1 MFGVYREFLPPLG
14 VTHAVRGR
22 FGPTAS
28 SQGVVFARKNSIDVY
43 TVRANSES
51 ARLDLLCSTP
61 LGATITSISAVR
73 RTTPPDLLCVGF
85 DRMRVS
91 FLAWHPSSWS
101 WTTEQLLNLGDFLGS
116 PGCSPDSIRTGLDSD
131 CKWRPLL
138 RGCSGFNSEPVIRA
152 DPSGRCLAILA
163 DGQNL
168 FYIVPIRSDE
178 DFAGDDERVV
188 LSSSVFVVDLPSEFE
203 ASNVK
208 DFTFL
213 HGMFEPSVVI
223 LFENNRTWSGR
234 SAVQRNTCSLLTVS
248 LDLRSKRSTKSW
260 TMDQLP
266 YDSYELE
273 AVPESARGGVLVISA
288 NAVMQIRH
296 GSCIA
301 GISLNCYGDT
311 YASELRSKYDSI
323 NKSDTVVE
331 CDAAHCRFLD
341 LEDSPSDQSQT
352 PHQSVALLSLK
363 GGELYFIHVAV
374 DSRNT
379 IVVKRAGSTVIVSEI
394 VPINERFF
402 ILSSRLSDSL
412 LIELKRVLDESV
424 PKPTPGPGT
433 RESVEELDLKSQEK
447 PKSAQGKSR
456 PVKRSK
462 RKRSAEEDD
471 EYEMM
476 YGVKPPHES
485 SEEES
490 DEEVEN
496 ERTLDLHFNDDKGTR
511 GVYDDDDELG
521 FVFKVDTAADS
532 SQGTGHWALTVKD
545 TLSCFGPGSDIA
557 VGCSPQAAVE
567 TQWDMVV
574 AGGYAKNG
582 CLAVV
587 YQSVRPTFYTEFN
600 VPGCNGIWSL
610 LDPAV
615 TREQRIEMSK
625 RNEAIVKRNEVVR
638 ERNIAVREARRCYV
652 QEAVKQLKEER
663 LRELTDSGTLDH
675 SKSVCSS
682 EIVTSPNATPDTVQN
697 SSQYVGIQSGA
708 KDMGGN
714 NEGLNSFANADFG
727 AANVDKIVIGE
738 PNSELEQSTPGPDS
752 QQTKTFLEGIPE
764 EGITG
769 VQVAFTNQGESG
781 GSEGE
786 NHKSLKNSEED
797 YQPYVSK
804 IESRAGSG
812 EAECGEAGSITPV
825 QENEKEGLTAAE
837 NVFENGAE
845 VEKSHAFQDQNGS
858 DHDAVVRELS
868 PDRMKD
874 VEMIGIDTQSST
886 GVNKSRELDDAY
898 HIDNSGLVAKR
909 RKSDDQSYTKNSNL
923 ASPVKIDDIEIDRE
937 YVVQIRRQAEESIPF
952 EEEEVLETV
961 ADGDEFFHSYMLLST
976 AESSTVLTTQGDLEE
991 VTSEQ
996 IEFIFSDKTIA
1007 AGNVLKNCAIVQVA
1021 PSTVR
1026 VIMDGKKQ
1034 CDYNLPEGNPVI
1046 RNAQVC
1052 DPLVLIQTED
1062 DVVTILHVVAE
1073 PFEASVQPKKA
1084 DNEFLGDEVFD
1095 EYGMAVANLQGDKG
1109 LGKGSND
1116 VLDETVSEQFQS
1128 YRNFVIDIVFKS
1140 IDFPWSNK
1148 SISCAHLYAGA
1159 LANEIAQDGLLEL
1172 NELTKRDEGNAD
1184 GIVGQDDPD
1193 KNGPS
1198 LSGED
1203 TEINENAQNKG
1214 DRLDDEDRMLY
1225 GDDVGDDEEDMMLYG
1240 ADGGDEDPGKSS
1252 VRTTKEVTNEDS
1264 VKNSTTGL
1272 TEPASDK
1279 NSAPVLSE
1287 RGVLPL
1293 EKKSSENACHLLVL
1307 VTKDGELRIL
1317 SADLKFETVFCCPFF
1332 YTGPDSMADF
1342 FSESIVH
1349 KRPRFPKAPHTY
1361 QIDSMAMTEIASSY
1375 HLQGFSTTLLIA
1387 TTRTGIPLVYR
1398 AFMSPDPPAF
1408 TPFRSKLTFKRISY
1422 RDSASRW
1429 CIRLMKRACDRG
1441 YELKDQGLGLEAVQF
1456 RNISGR
1462 SGLFL
1467 GGECPAFVFAE
1478 RGFPR
1483 IHEICYMNRTGQTVS
1498 REEYENGQG
1507 VHAFAEFHIA
1517 SCPRGFAYVGDDG
1530 VVRIGALPGAGEV
1543 NYDAPAPFRKIS
1555 LRCTPH
1561 KVAYHRGSQTYGVL
1575 ASMPTLTTRE
1585 ERLARILQSLEKHDK
1600 RHYLHTAAQAEAE
1613 TGDESGDRVP
1623 PLFEELH
1630 ELRVYRPDNWNL
1642 IKSHKLGKGEVGLAI
1657 TNMKIDVYKQR
1668 TAKGDVEIASSN
1680 KGDDGNESL
1689 FAASLKMKPK
1699 DVLVVGTGYLNGEDS
1714 SSRGRLLVFEVSKQE
1729 VYTEAGGVYT
1739 AFQLQLIAEKELVS
1753 PVTAVAP
1760 MEGYVIASVGP
1771 LVSVYKLVGDE
1782 IVHLSFAFGQL
1793 YCTSIASLKQ
1803 YVVTA
1808 DMAKSVSFMYFRER
1822 NKSVNFLGQDY
1833 EMVQSYATEFLIEN
1847 NNVSIILTDSDGHVR
1862 LLNYVHASVP
1872 KSRGGKRL
1880 LLNGGIQVGSRINKM
1895 VRVREPDSMETIANG
1910 NERSGAGNQGTVF
1923 ANLDGGIGAIIAVT
1937 KEEFENVEALRKA
1950 VLDHLDSGSI
1960 NERCGGISM
1969 VEISEFEP
1977 YGSGTEMLDQRL
1989 VDSRVV
1995 YDVLTVPVVE
2005 LLAIARESSLGIKK
2019 LIETLSRMERIMC
2032 RF

>member
-1 MFGVYREFLPPLG
+1 MYGVYREFLPPLG

-22 FGPTAS
+22 FGTSSS

-43 TVRANSES
+43 IVRANSES

-61 LGATITSISAVR
+61 LGATITSISAIR

-91 FLAWHPSSWS
+91 FLAWHPSSWL
-101 WTTEQLLNLGDFLGS
+101 WTTEQLLDLGDFLGT
-116 PGCSPDSIRTGLDSD
+116 PGCSPDGIRTGLDSD

-138 RGCSGFNSEPVIRA
+138 RGCSGSNSQPVIRA
-152 DPSGRCLAILA
+152 DPSGRCLAILSTI
-163 DGQNL
+163 QNL
-168 FYIVPIRSDE
+168 FYIIPIRSDE
-178 DFAGDDERVV
+178 DLAGDDERVV
-188 LSSSVFVVDLPSEFE
+188 MSSTVFVVDLPSEFD

-223 LFENNRTWSGR
+223 LYENNRTWSGR

-260 TMDQLP
+260 SMDQLP
-266 YDSYELE
+266 YDCYELE

-288 NAVMQIRH
+288 NAIMQIRH
-296 GSCIA
+296 GSCVA
-301 GISLNCYGDT
+301 GLSLNCYGDI
-311 YASELRSKYDSI
+311 YAEEIRSKYDSI
-323 NKSDTVVE
+323 NKSNTVVE

-341 LEDSPSDQSQT
+341 LEESASDQLQT

-379 IVVKRAGSTVIVSEI
+379 IVVKRAGSTVIASEI

-412 LIELKRVLDESV
+412 LIELKRVQDESV
-424 PKPTPGPGT
+424 PEPRSGPGAHENT
-433 RESVEELDLKSQEK
+433 AGVISKPHGKPDENGK
-447 PKSAQGKSR
+447 PKSA
-456 PVKRSK
+456 KRSK
-462 RKRSAEEDD
+462 RKRSTEEDA

-476 YGVKPPHES
+476 YGAKPPQDS
-485 SEEES
+485 SDEES
-490 DEEVEN
+490 DEGLEN
-496 ERTLDLHFNDDKGTR
+496 ERTLDLHVNDEKGTR

-521 FVFKVDTAADS
+521 FVFKVDTATDS
-532 SQGTGHWALTVKD
+532 TQGTGHWVLTVKD
-545 TLSCFGPGSDIA
+545 TISCFGPGSDVA
-557 VGCSPQAAVE
+557 VGCSPQAVVE

-610 LDPAV
+610 LDPVV
-615 TREQRIEMSK
+615 TREQRMEMLK
-625 RNEAIVKRNEVVR
+625 RNEAIAKRNEAIR
-638 ERNIAVREARRCYV
+638 ERNMEVREARKRFV
-652 QEAVKQLKEER
+652 QEAIKELKEER
-663 LRELTDSGTLDH
+663 LRELINSGTPVN
-675 SKSVCSS
+675 SNGIITSS
-682 EIVTSPNATPDTVQN
+682 SFTPDPAQN
-697 SSQYVGIQSGA
+697 ASQYADAQSEA
-708 KDMGGN
+708 NVIPN
-714 NEGLNSFANADFG
+714 NE
-727 AANVDKIVIGE
+727 NVG
-738 PNSELEQSTPGPDS
+738 S
-752 QQTKTFLEGIPE
+752 
-764 EGITG
+764 
-769 VQVAFTNQGESG
+769 FTNSGSG
-781 GSEGE
+781 GAVLAEKLPSLSPELGLSTSERDMRE
-786 NHKSLKNSEED
+786 TESSLQGPSGKGVDEARKH
-797 YQPYVSK
+797 VT
-804 IESRAGSG
+804 GSG
-812 EAECGEAGSITPV
+812 EGGVIEGKNQESPKIGEENFQPRGSGIESGLERGEVGTIEPQIDTIT
-825 QENEKEGLTAAE
+825 QDNAKDELSATKDST
-837 NVFENGAE
+837 FENRAE
-845 VEKSHAFQDQNGS
+845 TGESRVLQKPNEGER
-858 DHDAVVRELS
+858 DANSLESPQSRINDTDEVMADSQLS
-868 PDRMKD
+868 K
-874 VEMIGIDTQSST
+874 
-886 GVNKSRELDDAY
+886 ELDISKQLDDKV
-898 HIDNSGLVAKR
+898 HVDSPGVVAKR
-909 RKSDDQSYTKNSNL
+909 RKFDDQKDINIQIIAN
-923 ASPVKIDDIEIDRE
+923 PVKADDIEIDRN
-937 YVVQIRRQAEESIPF
+937 YVLQIRRQAEESILL
-952 EEEEVLETV
+952 EEEEVLET
-961 ADGDEFFHSYMLLST
+961 APDGAEFFHSYMLLST
-976 AESSTVLTTQGDLEE
+976 ADSSTVLTTQGDLEE

-996 IEFIFSDKTIA
+996 IEFVFTDRTVA
-1007 AGNVLKNCAIVQVA
+1007 AGNVLENCAIVQVA
-1021 PSTVR
+1021 SSIVR

-1034 CDYNLPEGNPVI
+1034 CDYALPEGSTQI
-1046 RNAQVC
+1046 RNAQVS
-1052 DPLVLIQTED
+1052 DPLILIQTD
-1062 DVVTILHVVAE
+1062 DDAVIVLRVEAE
-1073 PFEASVQPKKA
+1073 PFEASVQPKKP
-1084 DNEFLGDEVFD
+1084 DDEFLGDEVFD
-1095 EYGMAVANLQGDKG
+1095 EYGMAVVDLKGDRDSTKESG
-1109 LGKGSND
+1109 D
-1116 VLDETVSEQFQS
+1116 ALDEKLTEQFQS
-1128 YRNFVIDIVFKS
+1128 YRNFEIKTVFRS
-1140 IDFPWSNK
+1140 TDLEQNDA
-1148 SISCAHLYAGA
+1148 SISCAHLYTGA
-1159 LANEIAQDGLLEL
+1159 LSDEVALDGLLERNDLVKKDESGPNDALAL
-1172 NELTKRDEGNAD
+1172 NGD
-1184 GIVGQDDPD
+1184 D
-1193 KNGPS
+1193 KNGS
-1198 LSGED
+1198 TA
-1203 TEINENAQNKG
+1203 TEGNDEIKERDESRG

-1225 GDDVGDDEEDMMLYG
+1225 GDDVGDDEEDIMLYG
-1240 ADGGDEDPGKSS
+1240 ADVGDENSDDALVKAAKGATNS
-1252 VRTTKEVTNEDS
+1252 VSIKE
-1264 VKNSTTGL
+1264 STIGS
-1272 TEPASDK
+1272 TEPAVDA
-1279 NSAPVLSE
+1279 NPVPVASE
-1287 RGVLPL
+1287 KGVLAL
-1293 EKKSSENACHLLVL
+1293 GKKTSETSGHLLVL
-1307 VTKDGELRIL
+1307 VTKNGELRIL
-1317 SADLKFETVFCCPFF
+1317 SAELKFETIFSCPFF
-1332 YTGPDSMADF
+1332 YTAPDLMADF
-1342 FSESIVH
+1342 FPESIAN
-1349 KRPRFPKAPHTY
+1349 KQPRFPKASNTY
-1361 QIDSMAMTEIASSY
+1361 QVDNVVMTEIAASC
-1375 HLQGFSTTLLIA
+1375 HLQGFSTPLLVAI
-1387 TTRTGIPLVYR
+1387 TRTGIPLVYR
-1398 AFMSPDPPAF
+1398 AFLSPDPPAF
-1408 TPFRSKLTFKRISY
+1408 TSFRSRLTFKRISY

-1429 CIRLMKRACDRG
+1429 CTRLMKKACNRG
-1441 YELKDQGLGLEAVQF
+1441 YDQRDENLGLTAVQF
-1456 RNISGR
+1456 ENISGR

-1467 GGECPAFVFAE
+1467 GGECPAFMFAE
-1478 RGFPR
+1478 RGYPR
-1483 IHEICYMNRTGQTVS
+1483 IHEICYMNRTGQTIS

-1507 VHAFAEFHIA
+1507 VQAFAEFHIA

-1530 VVRIGALPGAGEV
+1530 IVRIGALPEAGDV

-1642 IKSHKLGKGEVGLAI
+1642 IKSHKLQKGEVGLAI

-1668 TAKGDVEIASSN
+1668 TANGDVEIASSN

-1689 FAASLKMKPK
+1689 FAASLKLRPK

-1714 SSRGRLLVFEVSKQE
+1714 SSRGRLLVFEVSRQE

-1847 NNVSIILTDSDGHVR
+1847 DNVSIILTDGDGHIR

-1880 LLNGGIQVGSRINKM
+1880 LLNGAIQIGSRINKM
-1895 VRVREPDSMETIANG
+1895 VRVREPDPVETIANG
-1910 NERSGAGNQGTVF
+1910 TERSVAGNQGLVF
-1923 ANLDGGIGAIIAVT
+1923 ATLDGGIGAIIAVT
-1937 KEEFENVEALRKA
+1937 KEEFENVGTLEKA
-1950 VLDHLDSGSI
+1950 ILGRMDDGSVG
-1960 NERCGGISM
+1960 ERCGGISM

-1977 YGSGTEMLDQRL
+1977 YERSTEMLDQRL
-1989 VDSRVV
+1989 VDSRVL
-1995 YDVLTVPVVE
+1995 YDALSMPVVE
-2005 LLAIARESSLGIKK
+2005 LRTTARESSLGIKK
-2019 LIETLSRMERIMC
+2019 LVETLSRMEHIMC

>member
-1 MFGVYREFLPPLG
+1 MFGVYREVLPPLG

-22 FGPTAS
+22 FGPTTS

-85 DRMRVS
+85 GRMRVS

-116 PGCSPDSIRTGLDSD
+116 SGCSPDSIRTGLDPD

-138 RGCSGFNSEPVIRA
+138 RGCSGFNSDPVIRA

-163 DGQNL
+163 DDQNL

-178 DFAGDDERVV
+178 DLAGDDERVV

-213 HGMFEPSVVI
+213 QGMFEPSIVI
-223 LFENNRTWSGR
+223 LYESSRTWSGR
-234 SAVQRNTCSLLTVS
+234 SAMQRNTCSLLTVS
-248 LDLRSKRSTKSW
+248 LDLRSKRSTRSW

-341 LEDSPSDQSQT
+341 LEDSLSDQSQT

-379 IVVKRAGSTVIVSEI
+379 IVVKRAGSTVIASEI

-424 PKPTPGPGT
+424 PKPTPGLGT
-433 RESVEELDLKSQEK
+433 RESVEGLDLKSQEK
-447 PKSAQGKSR
+447 PKSAEGKSR
-456 PVKRSK
+456 AVKRSK

-615 TREQRIEMSK
+615 TREQRNEMTK
-625 RNEAIVKRNEVVR
+625 RNEAIVKRNEGVR
-638 ERNIAVREARRCYV
+638 ERNTAVREARRCYV

-663 LRELTDSGTLDH
+663 LRELIASGTLDH
-675 SKSVCSS
+675 PKSVRSS

-697 SSQYVGIQSGA
+697 TSQYVGIQSGA
-708 KDMGGN
+708 KDISN
-714 NEGLNSFANADFG
+714 NESLNSLPNADLG
-727 AANVDKIVIGE
+727 AATLDKNVIVE
-738 PNSELEQSTPGPDS
+738 PNLELDQDTRSPDS
-752 QQTKTFLEGIPE
+752 QQARAVLGGVLEKDV
-764 EGITG
+764 TR
-769 VQVAFTNQGESG
+769 VKAAFTNHGESG

-786 NHKSLKNSEED
+786 NHESLKNSKED
-797 YQPYVSK
+797 YQPHVSK
-804 IESRAGSG
+804 IESRNGPG
-812 EAECGEAGSITPV
+812 EAECSEAGSFALV
-825 QENEKEGLTAAE
+825 QEDERKELTTT
-837 NVFENGAE
+837 ENGFNDRAE
-845 VEKSHAFQDQNGS
+845 VEKGRALQDQNER
-858 DHDAVVRELS
+858 DCDAIVREPS
-868 PDRMKD
+868 SDRISD
-874 VEMIGIDTQSST
+874 VEMIGTDTQSFA
-886 GVNKSRELDDAY
+886 GVNKSREADDVY
-898 HIDNSGLVAKR
+898 HIDNSVLVAKR
-909 RKSDDQSYTKNSNL
+909 RKSDAQCDTKNLNL
-923 ASPVKIDDIEIDRE
+923 ASPVQIDDIEIDRE

-961 ADGDEFFHSYMLLST
+961 PDGDEFFHSYMLLS
-976 AESSTVLTTQGDLEE
+976 AADSSTVLTTQGDLEE

-996 IEFIFSDKTIA
+996 IEFIFSGKTIA

-1021 PSTVR
+1021 SSTVR

-1034 CDYNLPEGNPVI
+1034 CDYNLPEGNPAI

-1062 DVVTILHVVAE
+1062 DVVTILHVKAE

-1095 EYGMAVANLQGDKG
+1095 EYGMAVSNLQGDKD
-1109 LGKGSND
+1109 LGKGSSGM
-1116 VLDETVSEQFQS
+1116 LDETVPEQFQS
-1128 YRNFVIDIVFKS
+1128 YRNFAIDVVFKS
-1140 IDFPWSNK
+1140 IDFPWSNTP
-1148 SISCAHLYAGA
+1148 ISCAHLCAGA

-1172 NELTKRDEGNAD
+1172 NELTKRDKGHAD
-1184 GIVGQDDPD
+1184 GIVGQDGID

-1203 TEINENAQNKG
+1203 IENNENAQNKG
-1214 DRLDDEDRMLY
+1214 ERLDDEDRMLY

-1240 ADGGDEDPGKSS
+1240 AEGDDEDTGKSS
-1252 VRTTKEVTNEDS
+1252 VRTTKAVPNEDS
-1264 VKNSTTGL
+1264 VKNPTTGL

-1279 NSAPVLSE
+1279 NSSPVLSE
-1287 RGVLPL
+1287 RGVMPL
-1293 EKKSSENACHLLVL
+1293 EKISSENAGHLLVL

-1332 YTGPDSMADF
+1332 YTAPDSMADF

-1349 KRPRFPKAPHTY
+1349 KRPRFPKAPHSY

-1398 AFMSPDPPAF
+1398 AFMSPDPPAL

-1422 RDSASRW
+1422 RGSASRW

-1441 YELKDQGLGLEAVQF
+1441 HEQRDQGLGLKAVQF
-1456 RNISGR
+1456 QNISGR

-1847 NNVSIILTDSDGHVR
+1847 NNVSIILTDGDGHVR

-1895 VRVREPDSMETIANG
+1895 VRVREPDSIETIANG

-1923 ANLDGGIGAIIAVT
+1923 ATLDGGIGAVIAVS
-1937 KEEFENVEALRKA
+1937 KEEFENIEALRKA
-1950 VLDHLDSGSI
+1950 VLDRLDSGSI

-1977 YGSGTEMLDQRL
+1977 YESGTEMLDQRL

-2005 LLAIARESSLGIKK
+2005 LFAIARESSLGIKK